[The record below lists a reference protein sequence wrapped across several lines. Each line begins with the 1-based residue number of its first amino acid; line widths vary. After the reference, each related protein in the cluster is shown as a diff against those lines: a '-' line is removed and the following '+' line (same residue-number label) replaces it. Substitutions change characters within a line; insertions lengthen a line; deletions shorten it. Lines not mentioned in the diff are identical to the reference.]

1 MPAELLAI
9 DDPAFREIVGCHFN
23 VNSVAHDRTN
33 AKAAH
38 FPGGIGDDPILII
51 EQNPEPAIRQNFV
64 DNSLDGEQFF
74 FRQSLSVL
82 VRRDGP
88 RGRLVASW
96 R

>member
-1 MPAELLAI
+1 
-9 DDPAFREIVGCHFN
+9 
-23 VNSVAHDRTN
+23 
-33 AKAAH
+33 
-38 FPGGIGDDPILII
+38 LII